1 MGGPDL
7 QRIGGAPEPDQPV
20 LHAAATRHPAPARPR
35 SGGLWS
41 AAVAGASPYRVFP
54 VLVLRPASAVCSA
67 DKISMRAKTKPKH
80 AAKKAKRPIGL
91 AKGKLKV
98 IKSFF
103 KPLPDKLLDA
113 FESKS

>member
-7 QRIGGAPEPDQPV
+7 QRIGGAAEPDQPV

-54 VLVLRPASAVCSA
+54 MLVLRPASAVCAA
-67 DKISMRAKTKPKH
+67 DEISMRAKTKPKP
-80 AAKKAKRPIGL
+80 AAKKAKRTIGL
-91 AKGKLKV
+91 AKGKLRV
-98 IKSFF
+98 TKSFL
-103 KPLPDKLLDA
+103 KPLPAKLIDA
-113 FESKS
+113 FEGKS

>member
-1 MGGPDL
+1 
-7 QRIGGAPEPDQPV
+7 
-20 LHAAATRHPAPARPR
+20 
-35 SGGLWS
+35 
-41 AAVAGASPYRVFP
+41 
-54 VLVLRPASAVCSA
+54 
-67 DKISMRAKTKPKH
+67 MRAKTKPKP